1 MYSLWVTKDLSLHW
15 LTPFS
20 GKLSDL
26 ESVNLASVRLR
37 TAVALRAAQTAGW
50 HSSFGPQIDL
60 KSLGD
65 ASCVVVGKP
74 GSNDV
79 EQLGPLWIKSLAKA
93 KSKAKAVR
101 CQILVDY
108 TDHHLG
114 VSTDL
119 SDFYRKLLPL
129 VDAMIVPSSSLAI
142 QLQAYFS
149 GPVLVVPDA
158 LEVPTTPPVRHNHT
172 PPRALWFGHGTN
184 LIHLAKALAPIGQ
197 QLQGAPLELR
207 VLSNRQA
214 IELFKRA
221 LTAIP
226 DGISLKAGDWSLA
239 AMQAHAAECDFCLL
253 PSDPRDPRKLGVS
266 SNRLLTALAMGLPVA
281 ASPLASYKEFS
292 EFFVDLE
299 VGGLS
304 ELASAPARFHDMVIR
319 AQQTV
324 LPDYLAPSMQMRW
337 LDCLGALMK
346 T

>member
-1 MYSLWVTKDLSLHW
+1 
-15 LTPFS
+15 
-20 GKLSDL
+20 
-26 ESVNLASVRLR
+26 
-37 TAVALRAAQTAGW
+37 
-50 HSSFGPQIDL
+50 
-60 KSLGD
+60 
-65 ASCVVVGKP
+65 
-74 GSNDV
+74 
-79 EQLGPLWIKSLAKA
+79 
-93 KSKAKAVR
+93 
-101 CQILVDY
+101 
-108 TDHHLG
+108 
-114 VSTDL
+114 
-119 SDFYRKLLPL
+119 
-129 VDAMIVPSSSLAI
+129 
-142 QLQAYFS
+142 
-149 GPVLVVPDA
+149 LVVPDT
-158 LEVPTTPPVRHNHT
+158 LEVSITRPVGHNHT

-184 LIHLAKALAPIGQ
+184 LIHLAKALVPIGR
-197 QLQGAPLELR
+197 QLRGAPLELR

-214 IELFKRA
+214 IEQFKRA

>member
-1 MYSLWVTKDLSLHW
+1 VTKDLRLHW

-20 GKLSDL
+20 GQLSDL

-37 TAVALRAAQTAGW
+37 TAAALRAAQTAGW

-93 KSKAKAVR
+93 KSRAKAVR

-114 VSTDL
+114 VSTEL

-129 VDAMIVPSSSLAI
+129 VDAMIVPSYSLAI
-142 QLQAYFS
+142 QLQACFS
-149 GPVLVVPDA
+149 GAVLVVPDT
-158 LEVPTTPPVRHNHT
+158 LEVPITPPVRHQHAQ
-172 PPRALWFGHGTN
+172 PRALWFGHGTN

-197 QLQGAPLELR
+197 QLRGAPLELR

-214 IELFKRA
+214 IEQFKRA

-226 DGISLKAGDWSLA
+226 DGISLKAGDWSLP
-239 AMQAHAAECDFCLL
+239 AMQAHAAECDFCVL
-253 PSDPRDPRKLGVS
+253 PSDPSDPRKLGVS

-319 AQQTV
+319 AQQAV
-324 LPDYLAPSMQMRW
+324 LPDYLAPSMQVRW

>member
-1 MYSLWVTKDLSLHW
+1 
-15 LTPFS
+15 
-20 GKLSDL
+20 
-26 ESVNLASVRLR
+26 
-37 TAVALRAAQTAGW
+37 
-50 HSSFGPQIDL
+50 
-60 KSLGD
+60 
-65 ASCVVVGKP
+65 VVVGKP
-74 GSNDV
+74 GGNDV
-79 EQLGPLWIKSLAKA
+79 QKLGPQWIKSLAQVRA
-93 KSKAKAVR
+93 KSSAKSGSKPAGCKVF
-101 CQILVDY
+101 VDY

-158 LEVPTTPPVRHNHT
+158 LEVPITPPVRHKHT

-184 LIHLAKALAPIGQ
+184 LIHLAKALVPIGR

-221 LTAIP
+221 LTVIP

-253 PSDPRDPRKLGVS
+253 PSDPSDPRKLGVS

-299 VGGLS
+299 AGGLS

-337 LDCLGALMK
+337 LECLQNLMK

>member
-1 MYSLWVTKDLSLHW
+1 MIKDLRLHW

-20 GKLSDL
+20 GQLSDL

-37 TAVALRAAQTAGW
+37 AAVALRAAERADW
-50 HSSFGPQIDL
+50 RYSFGPQIDL
-60 KSLGD
+60 KPR
-65 ASCVVVGKP
+65 ATNFCVVVGKL

-79 EQLGPLWIKSLAKA
+79 ERLASVWLENLAQA
-93 KSKAKAVR
+93 KKRVAGCRIV
-101 CQILVDY
+101 VDY

-114 VSTDL
+114 AKTEL
-119 SDFYRKLLPL
+119 SDFYRALLPL
-129 VDAMIVPSSSLAI
+129 ADAVIVSSSALAL
-142 QLQAYFS
+142 QLQPHFCGS
-149 GPVLVVPDA
+149 VFVVPDA
-158 LEVPTTPPVRHNHT
+158 LEVPITPPVRHKHA

-184 LIHLAKALAPIGQ
+184 LIYLAQALAPIGR

-207 VLSNRQA
+207 VLSNRPALEQ
-214 IELFKRA
+214 FKRA

-226 DGISLKAGDWSLA
+226 EGIALKAGDWSLA

-253 PSDPRDPRKLGVS
+253 PSDPHDARKMGVS

-292 EFFVDLE
+292 EFFLDLE
-299 VGGLS
+299 AGGLS
-304 ELASAPARFHDMVIR
+304 ELARAPDRFHDRVMR

-324 LPDYLAPSMQMRW
+324 LNDYLAPSMQKHW
-337 LDCLGALMK
+337 IDCLGRLMK

>member
-1 MYSLWVTKDLSLHW
+1 VTKDLRLHW

-20 GKLSDL
+20 GQLSDL

-114 VSTDL
+114 VSTEL

-129 VDAMIVPSSSLAI
+129 VDAMIVPSSALAL

-158 LEVPTTPPVRHNHT
+158 LEVPITRPVGHNHT

-184 LIHLAKALAPIGQ
+184 LIHVAKALAPIGR

-214 IELFKRA
+214 IEQFKRA

-253 PSDPRDPRKLGVS
+253 PSDPRDPRKMGVS

-299 VGGLS
+299 AGGLS

-319 AQQTV
+319 AQKTV
-324 LPDYLAPSMQMRW
+324 LPDYLVPSMQMRW
-337 LDCLGALMK
+337 LEYLQNLMK

>member
-1 MYSLWVTKDLSLHW
+1 MTKDLRLHW

-37 TAVALRAAQTAGW
+37 AAVALRAAERADW
-50 HSSFGPQIDL
+50 HYSFGPQIDL
-60 KSLGD
+60 KPRATDL
-65 ASCVVVGKP
+65 CLVVGKL

-79 EQLGPLWIKSLAKA
+79 ERLASVWLENLAQA
-93 KSKAKAVR
+93 KKRAPGCRIV
-101 CQILVDY
+101 VDY

-114 VSTDL
+114 AETEL
-119 SDFYRKLLPL
+119 SDFYRALLPL
-129 VDAMIVPSSSLAI
+129 ADAVIVSSSALAL
-142 QLQAYFS
+142 QLQPHFC
-149 GPVLVVPDA
+149 GPVFVVPDA
-158 LEVPTTPPVRHNHT
+158 LEVPITPPVRHKHA

-184 LIHLAKALAPIGQ
+184 LIYLAQALAPIGR

-207 VLSNRQA
+207 VLSNRPALEQ
-214 IELFKRA
+214 FKRA

-226 DGISLKAGDWSLA
+226 EGIALKAGDWSLA

-253 PSDPRDPRKLGVS
+253 PSDPYDTRKMGVS
-266 SNRLLTALAMGLPVA
+266 SNRLLTALAMGLPVS

-292 EFFVDLE
+292 ELFLDLE
-299 VGGLS
+299 AGGLS
-304 ELASAPARFHDMVIR
+304 ELARAPDRFHDMVTR

-324 LPDYLAPSMQMRW
+324 LNDYLAPSMQKHW
-337 LDCLGALMK
+337 IDCLGRLMK

>member
-1 MYSLWVTKDLSLHW
+1 VTKDLRLHW

-37 TAVALRAAQTAGW
+37 AAVALRAAEKADW
-50 HSSFGPQIDL
+50 HCSFGPQIDL
-60 KSLGD
+60 KPRATDL
-65 ASCVVVGKP
+65 CVVVGKL

-79 EQLGPLWIKSLAKA
+79 ERLVSVWLENLAQA
-93 KSKAKAVR
+93 KKRVAGCRIV
-101 CQILVDY
+101 VDY

-114 VSTDL
+114 AETEL
-119 SDFYRKLLPL
+119 SDFYRALLPL
-129 VDAMIVPSSSLAI
+129 ADAVIVSSSALAL
-142 QLQAYFS
+142 QLQTDFS
-149 GPVLVVPDA
+149 GPVFVVPDA
-158 LEVPTTPPVRHNHT
+158 LEVPITPPVRHQHA

-184 LIHLAKALAPIGQ
+184 LVYLAQALELMGR

-207 VLSNRQA
+207 VLSNRPA
-214 IELFKRA
+214 IEQFKRA

-226 DGISLKAGDWSLA
+226 DGIALKAGDWSLA

-253 PSDPRDPRKLGVS
+253 PSDPHDARKMGVS

-281 ASPLASYKEFS
+281 ASPLESYKEFS
-292 EFFVDLE
+292 KFFLDLE
-299 VGGLS
+299 AGGLL
-304 ELASAPARFHDMVIR
+304 ELVSAPDRFHGMVTR

-324 LPDYLAPSMQMRW
+324 LNDYLAPSMQMRW
-337 LDCLGALMK
+337 RDCLGTLMK

>member
-1 MYSLWVTKDLSLHW
+1 MTKDLRLHW

-37 TAVALRAAQTAGW
+37 AAVALRAAERADW
-50 HSSFGPQIDL
+50 HYSFGPQVNSKPRATDL
-60 KSLGD
+60 
-65 ASCVVVGKP
+65 CVVVGKL

-79 EQLGPLWIKSLAKA
+79 ERLASVWLENLAQA
-93 KSKAKAVR
+93 KKRAPGCRIV
-101 CQILVDY
+101 VDY

-114 VSTDL
+114 ASTEL
-119 SDFYRKLLPL
+119 SDFYRALLPL
-129 VDAMIVPSSSLAI
+129 ADALIVSSSALAL
-142 QLQAYFS
+142 QLQPHFCGS
-149 GPVLVVPDA
+149 VFVVPDA
-158 LEVPTTPPVRHNHT
+158 LEVPITPPVRHKHA

-184 LIHLAKALAPIGQ
+184 LIYLAQALAPIGR

-207 VLSNRQA
+207 VLSNRPALEQ
-214 IELFKRA
+214 FKRA

-226 DGISLKAGDWSLA
+226 EGIALKAGDWSLA

-253 PSDPRDPRKLGVS
+253 PSDPHDARKMGVS

-292 EFFVDLE
+292 GFFLDLE
-299 VGGLS
+299 AGGLS
-304 ELASAPARFHDMVIR
+304 ELARAPDRFHDRVMR

-324 LPDYLAPSMQMRW
+324 LNDYLAPSMQKHW
-337 LDCLGALMK
+337 IDCLGRLMK

>member
-1 MYSLWVTKDLSLHW
+1 MTKDLSLHW

-20 GKLSDL
+20 GQLSDL

-37 TAVALRAAQTAGW
+37 ATVALRAAQTAGW
-50 HSSFGPQIDL
+50 HFSFGPQIDL

-93 KSKAKAVR
+93 KAVR

-114 VSTDL
+114 VSTEL
-119 SDFYRKLLPL
+119 SEFYRELLPL
-129 VDAMIVPSSSLAI
+129 VDAMIVPSSSLSI

-149 GPVLVVPDA
+149 GPVLVVPDT
-158 LEVPTTPPVRHNHT
+158 LEVSITRPVGHNHT

-184 LIHLAKALAPIGQ
+184 LIHLAKALVPIGR
-197 QLQGAPLELR
+197 QLRGAPLELR

-214 IELFKRA
+214 IEQFKRA

>member
-1 MYSLWVTKDLSLHW
+1 MTKDLRLHW

-26 ESVNLASVRLR
+26 ETVNLASVRLR
-37 TAVALRAAQTAGW
+37 AAVALRAAERADW
-50 HSSFGPQIDL
+50 HYSFGPQIDL
-60 KSLGD
+60 KPRATDL
-65 ASCVVVGKP
+65 CVVVGKL

-79 EQLGPLWIKSLAKA
+79 ERLASVWLENLAQA
-93 KSKAKAVR
+93 KKRAPGCRIV
-101 CQILVDY
+101 VDY

-114 VSTDL
+114 AETEL
-119 SDFYRKLLPL
+119 SDFYRALLPL
-129 VDAMIVPSSSLAI
+129 ADAVIVSSSALAL
-142 QLQAYFS
+142 QLQPHFCGS
-149 GPVLVVPDA
+149 VFVVPDA
-158 LEVPTTPPVRHNHT
+158 LEVPITPPVRHQHA

-184 LIHLAKALAPIGQ
+184 LIHLAKALAPIGR

-214 IELFKRA
+214 IEQFKRA